1 MIRGKKRLLDNFSVY
16 VYDDVFV
23 VTVAIKVVV
32 VVVVVVVVPLVL
44 GVDVVECSTIPVS
57 TLGWVK
63 L

>member
-1 MIRGKKRLLDNFSVY
+1 MLGNFSVY
-16 VYDDVFV
+16 VYVDVFV

-32 VVVVVVVVPLVL
+32 VVVAVVVVPPVL

>member
-1 MIRGKKRLLDNFSVY
+1 MIRGKKRLLGNFSVY
-16 VYDDVFV
+16 VYVDVFV
-23 VTVAIKVVV
+23 VTVAIK
-32 VVVVVVVVPLVL
+32 VVVVVVPLVL

>member
-1 MIRGKKRLLDNFSVY
+1 MIRGKKRLLGNFSVY
-16 VYDDVFV
+16 VYVDVFV
-23 VTVAIKVVV
+23 VTGSIK
-32 VVVVVVVVPLVL
+32 VVVVVPLVL

>member
-1 MIRGKKRLLDNFSVY
+1 MIRGKKRLLGNFSVDVY
-16 VYDDVFV
+16 VDVFV

-32 VVVVVVVVPLVL
+32 VPLVL
-44 GVDVVECSTIPVS
+44 GVGVVECPTIPVS

>member
-1 MIRGKKRLLDNFSVY
+1 MIRDKKRLLGNFSVDVY
-16 VYDDVFV
+16 VDVFV
-23 VTVAIKVVV
+23 VTVAIK

>member
-1 MIRGKKRLLDNFSVY
+1 MIRGKKRLLGNFSVY
-16 VYDDVFV
+16 VYVDVFV
-23 VTVAIKVVV
+23 VTVAIKV